1 MNLDTKP
8 IKNITILIKVIL
20 AVIFAIAA
28 FNLPYSYYQIVKV
41 IGMFGLLY
49 LAYYSYKTQSET
61 LSVIFVILAIIFNP
75 FPALKISFSKE
86 IWRVMDIIV
95 SIVVLVS
102 IFINPNKDK
111 EG

>member
-20 AVIFAIAA
+20 AIVFGVAA
-28 FNLPYSYYQIVKV
+28 FNLPYSYYQIVRV

-49 LAYYSYKTQSET
+49 LAYYSYKIQSEA
-61 LSVIFVILAIIFNP
+61 LSIIFVILAIIFNP

-86 IWRVMDIIV
+86 IWRVLDIIV
-95 SIVVLVS
+95 SFVLIVSL
-102 IFINPNKDK
+102 FINSKKNK
-111 EG
+111 GS